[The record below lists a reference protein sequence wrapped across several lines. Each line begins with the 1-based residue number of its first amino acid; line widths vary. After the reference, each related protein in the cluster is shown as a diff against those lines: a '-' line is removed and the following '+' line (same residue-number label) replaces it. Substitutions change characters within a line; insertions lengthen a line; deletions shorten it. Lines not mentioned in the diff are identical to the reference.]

1 MVNLPA
7 PTEVTMPRIRVGG
20 VIGLFALFIVIVGL
34 RTALFTVAP
43 EEEGIVLR
51 FGRFTGRIA
60 EPGLHVKIPFGID
73 RVEKVAVKRQNKE
86 EFGFRTVSAGVR
98 TKYASTNLLNVSLMV
113 TGDLNAAVVEWIVQY
128 QVGNP
133 TDYLFKV
140 RQPIDTLRD
149 AAESILR
156 EVVGDR
162 TIDEVLTIGRQDIEV
177 TALAKLQELMN
188 RYEMGISIEQVVLQ
202 DVNPPDAVK
211 ASFNAVN
218 QSQQEKEKLINQAR
232 AEYNK
237 VIPRARGEAEQGIQE
252 AEGYAIERVN
262 QAEGDVARFNAMY
275 AEYTKAP
282 EVTRRRIYLETMR
295 EVIPK
300 LGSKIIIDDDVRG
313 ILPHLQLPT
322 QEAPRR

>member
-1 MVNLPA
+1 
-7 PTEVTMPRIRVGG
+7 MPRVRVGG

-34 RTALFTVAP
+34 RTALFTVSP
-43 EEEGIVLR
+43 REQGVVLR
-51 FGRFTGRIA
+51 FGKFTGKIA
-60 EPGLHVKIPFGID
+60 EPGLNVKVPFGID
-73 RVEKVAVKRQNKE
+73 RVEKVAVETQNKE

-98 TKYASTNLLNVSLMV
+98 TQYANTNQLNVSLMV

-133 TDYLFKV
+133 TDYLFNV

-177 TALAKLQELMN
+177 TALTELQDLMN
-188 RYEMGISIEQVVLQ
+188 RYQMGISIEQVVLQ

-237 VIPRARGEAEQGIQE
+237 VVPRARGEAQQGIQE
-252 AEGYAIERVN
+252 AEGYATERVN

-282 EVTRRRIYLETMR
+282 EVTRRRIYLETMSK
-295 EVIPK
+295 VIPK
-300 LGSKIIIDDDVRG
+300 LGSKIVIDDDVQG

-322 QEAPRR
+322 QEAPKR